1 MLPVSIVTGFLG
13 SGKTTL
19 IARLL
24 RNPGFARTA
33 VIVNEFGE
41 IGLDHELIA
50 ASDEQLLTLT
60 TGCLCCAVRADL
72 LATLLDLHARRDAG
86 DIAYDRVLIE
96 TSGLADPAPI
106 LQALMTDRDVARHH
120 AIDTLLTLVD
130 AHHGEV
136 TLDRHP
142 EARRQVALAD
152 RLLLT
157 KTDITAPTDRLSARL
172 TALNPGAELLSAVA
186 GDIAPGTL
194 FTAADTDARAARL
207 TTFAD
212 AGARLACIA
221 TLAGATVHPAYV
233 ARQANAPPGSPIT
246 RAAHSDGITTFSL
259 TRDRPLPALAL
270 TLWLEALVEHC
281 GERLLRMKGL
291 VNVAEMPGR
300 PALLHG
306 VRHVFAPPDW
316 LDHWPSDD
324 RRTRVVFIG
333 EAVPRYFPARL
344 LDAIEAEVLDETR
357 RQVSN

>member
-24 RNPGFARTA
+24 RNPAFARTA

-50 ASDEQLLTLT
+50 ASDELLLTLS

-72 LATLLDLHARRDAG
+72 LATLLELRARREAG
-86 DIAYDRVLIE
+86 EIAYDRVLVE

-106 LQALMTDRDVARHH
+106 LQALMSDRDVVRHH

-130 AHHGEV
+130 AQHGAV

-142 EARRQVALAD
+142 EARRQAALAD

-157 KTDITAPTDRLSARL
+157 KTDVAGDTDRLRARL
-172 TALNPGAELLSAVA
+172 GALNPGAPLLGAVA
-186 GDIAPGTL
+186 GDVAPSAL
-194 FTAADTDARAARL
+194 FAAGTAAFAAAGAASRAAEAAARLARL
-207 TTFAD
+207 TTLAD
-212 AGARLACIA
+212 A
-221 TLAGATVHPAYV
+221 PA
-233 ARQANAPPGSPIT
+233 ASRFPAAPWPQ
-246 RAAHSDGITTFSL
+246 AAHSDGIATFSL

-281 GERLLRMKGL
+281 GERLLRLKGL
-291 VNVAEMPGR
+291 VDVAEMPGR

-306 VRHVFAPPDW
+306 VRHVFAPPEW
-316 LDHWPSDD
+316 LDRWPSAD

-333 EAVPRYFPARL
+333 EAIPRYFPARL
-344 LDAIEAEVLDETR
+344 LDAIEAEVIDATR
-357 RQVSN
+357 RPPWN